1 VTVTKPVVP
10 VPPTVVIA
18 GPDAV
23 APLTVNSKV
32 PLPPVVF
39 FTILSLPWPV
49 FVNEHVTVPPTP
61 TLKLPGVPES
71 HPEPVSTQFAG
82 MPVSPTL

>member
-1 VTVTKPVVP
+1 MTNPVVP
-10 VPPTVVIA
+10 VPPTVVMA
-18 GPDAV
+18 GLDV
-23 APLTVNSKV
+23 MAPLTENPKV

-61 TLKLPGVPES
+61 TVKLPGVPES
-71 HPEPVSTQFAG
+71 HPEPESTQLAG
-82 MPVSPTL
+82 MPVSLTL